1 MSKNNNYNKQ
11 YSKKTSESA
20 NAVSKQVEE
29 TIVAVAPET
38 TNIETAETVVE
49 PAEQIVEEPT
59 VNTSIEE
66 DISEE
71 PETVAV
77 RETEVEV
84 PVSDNT
90 EEVVAEKELTE
101 DLADLPSEEL
111 VNSDS
116 EPVIEETPAKEEKSA
131 EEVDKPV
138 EEHKVDILKAPDTHE
153 VEQSFI
159 DDVSAC
165 KLYISLGANFNADK
179 KAVID
184 DRIKK
189 AGLTYFEYGNE
200 LLVGPFD
207 TEDSAIVARKAIV
220 AKGLKGSI
228 VMR

>member
-29 TIVAVAPET
+29 TVVTVASET
-38 TNIETAETVVE
+38 TNIETADAIVET
-49 PAEQIVEEPT
+49 AEKIVEEPT

-77 RETEVEV
+77 RETEVGTS
-84 PVSDNT
+84 VSDNS
-90 EEVVAEKELTE
+90 EEAVTEKEPAEVHT
-101 DLADLPSEEL
+101 DLPSEEL

-116 EPVIEETPAKEEKSA
+116 EAVKEESPVK
-131 EEVDKPV
+131 EEIPVKEVTKPM
-138 EEHKVDILKAPDTHE
+138 EEHKVDVLKAPDTHE
-153 VEQSFI
+153 VEQSFV

-165 KLYISLGANFNADK
+165 KLYISLGTNFNTDK

-189 AGLTYFEYGNE
+189 AGFTYFEYGNE

-207 TEDSAIVARKAIV
+207 TEDSAIAARKAIV